1 MNKYFLG
8 FCVIVCGALVMTSC
22 SSSKVTAT
30 KTALPVDSAKTIA
43 VAVDSF
49 AYGLGMNIAN
59 NLRDQGVDT
68 LDFDALKKAMM
79 DIFSKTPT
87 AISEQDA
94 NVVIQQ
100 KIQAYSSKKVIA
112 EKAKGIAFLEANAK
126 REGVITLPDG
136 LQYEVLKKGDS
147 TSVMPKAADT
157 IVAHYVGT
165 LIDGKEF
172 DNSIKRGSPLIIK
185 ANEVIRGWTE
195 IVQKMHIGD
204 KWKVFIP
211 SELAYGDRGAGGDIP
226 PGAAIIFE
234 MELLGVKP
242 FVVPAPP
249 APPVVEKAVVAP
261 PVKSKSKTKATIKA
275 SN

>member
-8 FCVIVCGALVMTSC
+8 FCVLVSSGLGMTSC
-22 SSSKVTAT
+22 SPSSKIATA
-30 KTALPVDSAKTIA
+30 KTTTAVDSVKT

-79 DIFSKTPT
+79 DIFSGTPT
-87 AISEQDA
+87 VINEQDA
-94 NVVIQQ
+94 NMAIQQ
-100 KIQAYSSKKVIA
+100 KMQEYSSRKINA
-112 EKAKGIAFLEANAK
+112 EKAKSAAFLETNAK
-126 REGVITLPDG
+126 REGVISLPNG
-136 LQYEVLKKGDS
+136 LQYEILKKGDS
-147 TSVMPKAADT
+147 TAAMPKAPDT
-157 IVAHYVGT
+157 IIAHYVGT

-172 DNSIKRGSPLIIK
+172 DNSVKRGSPLTIK

-195 IVQKMHIGD
+195 IVQMMHIGD
-204 KWKVFIP
+204 KWKVYIP
-211 SELAYGDRGAGGDIP
+211 SDLAYGDRGAGADIP

-249 APPVVEKAVVAP
+249 APPVVEKAVPTP
-261 PVKSKSKTKATIKA
+261 PVKTKAKGKA
-275 SN
+275 KN

>member
-8 FCVIVCGALVMTSC
+8 FCVLVSSGLGMTSC
-22 SSSKVTAT
+22 SSSSKVATAKAT
-30 KTALPVDSAKTIA
+30 TAVNSVKTIA
-43 VAVDSF
+43 VVDSF

-79 DIFSKTPT
+79 DIFSGTPT
-87 AISEQDA
+87 AINEQDA
-94 NVVIQQ
+94 NMAIQQ
-100 KIQAYSSKKVIA
+100 KMQQYSSKKINA
-112 EKAKGIAFLEANAK
+112 EKAKSAAFLATNAK
-126 REGVITLPDG
+126 REGVISLPDG
-136 LQYEVLKKGDS
+136 LQYEILKKGDS
-147 TSVMPKAADT
+147 TSVIPNAPDT
-157 IVAHYVGT
+157 IIAHYVGT

-172 DNSIKRGSPLIIK
+172 DNSVKRGSPIIIK

-195 IVQKMHIGD
+195 IVQMMHIGD

-211 SELAYGDRGAGGDIP
+211 ADLAYGDRGAGADIP

-242 FVVPAPP
+242 FTVPAPP
-249 APPVVEKAVVAP
+249 APPVVEKAVPTP
-261 PVKSKSKTKATIKA
+261 PVKTKAKVKVK
-275 SN
+275 N